1 MEPRLEQLL
10 TTTLL
15 GHCLTRRQIKTIQE
29 IVELFPK
36 NSRKELSRTI
46 CENFRWLTPSGAY
59 REQFGLRVLEKL
71 EQEQILTLPA
81 KRPAVGGRK
90 SRPLARTVVSEP
102 QPPIIASLAAIRP
115 VTFEIASSKPLLS
128 EWTELVDRYHPRGYK
143 SPMGCD
149 LAYFIGDCFGRRLGC
164 LRVPD
169 L

>member
-1 MEPRLEQLL
+1 M
-10 TTTLL
+10 
-15 GHCLTRRQIKTIQE
+15 
-29 IVELFPK
+29 
-36 NSRKELSRTI
+36 
-46 CENFRWLTPSGAY
+46 TPSGAY

-90 SRPLARTVVSEP
+90 SRPLVHTVVSEP
-102 QPPIIASLAAIRP
+102 QPPIIAWLAAIRP

-149 LAYFIGDCFGRRLGC
+149 LAYFIGDCFGRQLGC